1 MKERGTH
8 AVTGAF
14 GFTGSYIARR
24 LLKCGRDVITLTN
37 TPPEAHPLREAI
49 AAYPLIF
56 DQPEAL
62 KRCLDGVSVLYN
74 TYWIR
79 FEYDSYTF
87 EDAIRNSE
95 ILFRAAREAGVEKI
109 VHISI
114 TNPTEDS
121 ELPYFRGKARVEHC
135 LEACGIPY
143 TILRPALL
151 FGENSILINN
161 IAWLLRR
168 FPVFGL
174 FGDGAYRLCPIH
186 VDDLARMA
194 VRHGSGEER
203 SVIDGVGPEIF
214 TFRELVQT
222 IGAAIGVP
230 RPLVPVPPWFGYF
243 TARLLGHLTGD
254 VLLTRD
260 EIRGLMK
267 NLLYVE
273 SPPTG
278 GTRLSAWLQQH
289 AESLGRNYE
298 SELARRK

>member
-1 MKERGTH
+1 
-8 AVTGAF
+8 
-14 GFTGSYIARR
+14 
-24 LLKCGRDVITLTN
+24 
-37 TPPEAHPLREAI
+37 
-49 AAYPLIF
+49 
-56 DQPEAL
+56 
-62 KRCLDGVSVLYN
+62 
-74 TYWIR
+74 
-79 FEYDSYTF
+79 
-87 EDAIRNSE
+87 
-95 ILFRAAREAGVEKI
+95 
-109 VHISI
+109 
-114 TNPTEDS
+114 
-121 ELPYFRGKARVEHC
+121 
-135 LEACGIPY
+135 
-143 TILRPALL
+143 
-151 FGENSILINN
+151 
-161 IAWLLRR
+161 
-168 FPVFGL
+168 
-174 FGDGAYRLCPIH
+174 
-186 VDDLARMA
+186 
-194 VRHGSGEER
+194 
-203 SVIDGVGPEIF
+203 VIDGVGPEIF